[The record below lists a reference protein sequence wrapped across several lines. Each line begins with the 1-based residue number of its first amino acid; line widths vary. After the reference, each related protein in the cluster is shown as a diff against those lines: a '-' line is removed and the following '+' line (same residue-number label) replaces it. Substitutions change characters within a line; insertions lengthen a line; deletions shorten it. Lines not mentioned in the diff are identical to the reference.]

1 MIEKDRI
8 KWQKDSLPLLFP
20 SEETA
25 KAIGSNTFA
34 VPSFEVYESKALL
47 EVGRC
52 ESLTR
57 GGMDD
62 CWVDGYVQPR
72 FLLRPMS
79 LITLQGEAVRLFS
92 VQYYKHRGNL
102 GQGDAKSKNAYGG
115 GFIIG
120 DGTGVGKSREIAGMI
135 VTAILVEQ
143 YLYRKSESH
152 KPPLVIWLTCSEL
165 LFANCKRAFAE
176 VLTLANASK
185 YSLRS
190 MNDNG
195 LTTIDLEGNDLFI
208 HFTTLKNF
216 LADTND
222 TCDYPLPQPTVLFL
236 TYNGLMANFEDLMEI
251 FDKGIILPTAVFC
264 DEFHKTKNI
273 SDKMKWVIQSRSE
286 RYDGD
291 DSDHNS
297 PSLFVAMRNT
307 FCRNKRNKLQ
317 LTVADS
323 VKLFV
328 DHLKNTTF
336 FVMSSATPF
345 QNNQDLHM
353 IDHIIR
359 NIAPRYHLLD
369 QYNGT
374 PTGMNSSEYS
384 TLFLESIIKL
394 LYNNGI
400 YVSRTISMKGIRCAI
415 VQKPIS
421 AANMYMINEI
431 SSYLAEMKCLAKTAH
446 SDVKVLGKKID
457 QIIKSKKWESPSALM
472 SRLEEFGEAVNTGK
486 CGEVAIRTGYRLV
499 FAEWNS
505 AWQYLYDGR
514 RRKTTYSND
523 DDDDDDDDDIFSK
536 RKKIKMDPTIQE
548 SLSSSSPP
556 PPPPHQTEKGDT
568 IDSDII
574 SMSKVFSTRSCRLLS
589 GQLKVNLAACC
600 VAINKNILLSLK
612 NKSVLKYI
620 ETVRKQKEPQKMV
633 ITVDQTGDSYYS
645 HITDELIKIPL
656 LESGAKKKK
665 KGKKKKNAISVN
677 RLSVFDKAP
686 ASHFIGN
693 AYKTLLKIILLDTTY
708 RITSLEK
715 ERVCFLLLPR
725 LPPPAPL
732 ALLEENFLDS
742 IEVGVGEGRYI
753 EVTKRKYSGRLMSEG
768 TLEIIPINTSAKNT
782 TRDFQLFKHSKSV
795 DVAIVGRSGNTGFD
809 FHDSKDNI
817 TRARRIHIIADLPH
831 DAISFLQSIG
841 RTHRNNQRSLPR
853 YCLFLT
859 NIPTEKR
866 FVDTLES
873 RVRDSK
879 AGTYGDRYCQNTI
892 SLKKEGK
899 GVDGKIIASTTDGD
913 SVFAG
918 SGTDDNDDTAATA
931 IAAVTNSVTSTITTT
946 ANTTSV
952 IETKRP
958 TNKDI
963 TTCTDSSHDD
973 LSKQNKC
980 IDKIDFLEND
990 FVMKVLGILLQL
1002 LAGEYN
1008 PLDIFLQIAKSGY
1021 RDGSLFIPLEGLG
1034 DSKIYLSIVEFAFE
1048 CAAALLYESKIKCA
1062 SQSFRISKVA
1072 RATVSKIDRDKKRKT
1087 LDEILERLCYFYDSS
1102 IMDIGLRGNIVEEKR
1117 EIKNLVS
1124 VAIQF
1129 WKTFSP
1135 LKMTKFSHLLV
1146 AVKDIQRGN
1155 NISVNSISK
1164 SSSNSSGNNYAAS
1177 RQRKMSIR
1185 DIFRRSAVLVFGYT
1199 VRDNIQLPPPTDV
1212 LTVSIHDGTM
1222 KLIMNGVVSN
1232 IPMVAACNLLDALR
1246 EKTPS
1251 LLLDLVNEITPYK
1264 KENSDDVESCLLT
1277 LSKLLVNKG
1286 LTYKQFRNYFMTIPL
1301 SEQDMLQSLFSKVQ
1315 EWLSTEERFSRMCMM
1330 RRSNCISAEYTN
1342 VIACPSDV
1350 SRLYAR
1356 VDDND
1361 VTNITCDSNFA
1372 IDCRLSLCND
1382 NEGPARRSTLTNTTI
1397 TTTTTTTT
1405 TSTSTGVTTAA
1416 RGDINIRLTPENTI
1430 FINNLFNTLLLTN
1443 ARSDMVKFKFW
1454 NSEIVGLPSVALV
1467 RYQ

>member
-1 MIEKDRI
+1 MTIERDRI
-8 KWQKDSLPLLFP
+8 KWQKDSFPLLFP

-25 KAIGSNTFA
+25 RAIGSNTFA

-152 KPPLVIWLTCSEL
+152 KPPLIIWLTCSEL

-185 YSLRS
+185 YSLRG
-190 MNDNG
+190 MTDNG
-195 LTTIDLEGNDLFI
+195 LTTIDLEGSDLFI
-208 HFTTLKNF
+208 HFTTLKSF

-222 TCDYPLPQPTVLFL
+222 TSDYLLLQPTVLFL

-273 SDKMKWVIQSRSE
+273 SDKMKWVIQNRSE
-286 RYDGD
+286 KYDGG

-297 PSLFVAMRNT
+297 PSLFVAMRDT
-307 FCRNKRNKLQ
+307 FCRNRRNKLQ

-353 IDHIIR
+353 VDHIIR
-359 NIAPRYHLLD
+359 NVAPRYHLLD

-431 SSYLAEMKCLAKTAH
+431 SSYLAEMKCLARTAH
-446 SDVKVLGKKID
+446 SDVKVLGEKID
-457 QIIKSKKWESPSALM
+457 QIIKSRKWESPSALM

-486 CGEVAIRTGYRLV
+486 CSEVAIRTGYRLV

-505 AWQYLYDGR
+505 AWRYLYDGR
-514 RRKTTYSND
+514 RRKTAYGNVDDNVDDDDVD
-523 DDDDDDDDDIFSK
+523 DDDDDDNNNNNNDDDIFSK
-536 RKKIKMDPTIQE
+536 RKKIKMDPTIKE

-556 PPPPHQTEKGDT
+556 PPPPPPHQTEKGDM

-633 ITVDQTGDSYYS
+633 ITVDQTGDSFYS
-645 HITDELIKIPL
+645 HITDELIKTPS
-656 LESGAKKKK
+656 LESGGKKKK
-665 KGKKKKNAISVN
+665 KNTISVN

-686 ASHFIGN
+686 ASHFIAN

-715 ERVCFLLLPR
+715 ESVCFLLLPR

-753 EVTKRKYSGRLMSEG
+753 EVTKRRYSGRLMSEG

-782 TRDFQLFKHSKSV
+782 SRDFQLFRHSKSV

-899 GVDGKIIASTTDGD
+899 GVKGKIIASTTD
-913 SVFAG
+913 VFAG
-918 SGTDDNDDTAATA
+918 SDTDDNENTTA
-931 IAAVTNSVTSTITTT
+931 IATTTDNVTSSAITTT

-958 TNKDI
+958 TNKN
-963 TTCTDSSHDD
+963 TTAYTDSSYVNR
-973 LSKQNKC
+973 SKQNKC

-1008 PLDIFLQIAKSGY
+1008 PLDIFLQIAKLGY

-1034 DSKIYLSIVEFAFE
+1034 DSEIYLSIVKFAFE
-1048 CAAALLYESKIKCA
+1048 CAAALLYESKIRCA

-1102 IMDIGLRGNIVEEKR
+1102 IMDVGLRGNIVEEKR

-1135 LKMTKFSHLLV
+1135 MKMTKFSRLLV
-1146 AVKDIQRGN
+1146 AVKNMQRGN
-1155 NISVNSISK
+1155 NIS
-1164 SSSNSSGNNYAAS
+1164 AA
-1177 RQRKMSIR
+1177 RQRKMSIG

-1199 VRDNIQLPPPTDV
+1199 VHDNVQLPPPTGV

-1222 KLIMNGVVSN
+1222 KLIMDGVLSS

-1246 EKTPS
+1246 EKAPS

-1277 LSKLLVNKG
+1277 LSKLLVNRG

-1301 SEQDMLQSLFSKVQ
+1301 SEQDLLQSLFSKVQ

-1330 RRSNCISAEYTN
+1330 RRSNYISAEYTN
-1342 VIACPSDV
+1342 VIARPSDV

-1361 VTNITCDSNFA
+1361 VTNITCDSDFA

-1382 NEGPARRSTLTNTTI
+1382 NEGPARRSTSTNTA
-1397 TTTTTTTT
+1397 TTTA
-1405 TSTSTGVTTAA
+1405 STGATTAA